1 MTKYNGKNRTI
12 DCEPTLNDS
21 QVLEF
26 CKNGY
31 LILENVVPN
40 EINKKTIDYLNG
52 KTPSNPEYIPDG
64 LSEKDLDS
72 IRHSNEPSTLILEK
86 WFRENVI
93 MNPILCGALRSLLGA
108 NFGIPVLISAHSVE
122 CPAAAQPWHHDAD
135 SVFGPEL
142 NYLENFYYP
151 QDTPIEMGPTEIL
164 PGSHISH
171 TTLDYKDSGTLAA
184 VPAGSFVI
192 HHQSIFHRRGKS
204 TGKGKRH
211 MLKYNYWRTSEPV
224 SDWLEEPGF
233 NPETADFGGHN
244 VGRYYAHMFYW
255 LSGKGDQ
262 YRIIGGQ
269 AWPWSI
275 KNQIGPSY
283 GFGSSKGYKPDWRK
297 NNPDG
302 YAN

>member
-108 NFGIPVLISAHSVE
+108 NFGIPVLISAH
-122 CPAAAQPWHHDAD
+122 
-135 SVFGPEL
+135 
-142 NYLENFYYP
+142 
-151 QDTPIEMGPTEIL
+151 
-164 PGSHISH
+164 
-171 TTLDYKDSGTLAA
+171 
-184 VPAGSFVI
+184 
-192 HHQSIFHRRGKS
+192 
-204 TGKGKRH
+204 
-211 MLKYNYWRTSEPV
+211 
-224 SDWLEEPGF
+224 
-233 NPETADFGGHN
+233 
-244 VGRYYAHMFYW
+244 
-255 LSGKGDQ
+255 
-262 YRIIGGQ
+262 
-269 AWPWSI
+269 
-275 KNQIGPSY
+275 
-283 GFGSSKGYKPDWRK
+283 
-297 NNPDG
+297 
-302 YAN
+302 